1 MDVAEAYKLEFESFT
16 GLARQRHTKQNKV
29 EKTKERKE
37 KETKQKE
44 RSLSQKKTKKGVL
57 VKKMKKMEV
66 IAAIWYQLPFF
77 SMGFFVWIIFKR
89 SEFWVLGEGDC
100 SVRMSKE

>member
-16 GLARQRHTKQNKV
+16 SLVRQRHTKQNKV

-44 RSLSQKKTKKGVL
+44 RSLSKKERNESWL
-57 VKKMKKMEV
+57 
-66 IAAIWYQLPFF
+66 
-77 SMGFFVWIIFKR
+77 R
-89 SEFWVLGEGDC
+89 
-100 SVRMSKE
+100 R